1 MKKILHVI
9 RKEFLQLR
17 RDPRLLPIIFL
28 SPIAQLFVLGYA
40 ANLDVR
46 NIPAVVCDLDRS
58 SASREF
64 LARFENSGYFEFQGS
79 VDSPDGID
87 RWLDHSQASIAVIL
101 PRRFGS
107 DLEAGKTVQVQLII
121 DGAESQ
127 SAIIGF
133 SYATM
138 IVAEYSRDVFVQAL
152 SRSGLTIPAGR
163 LVHQARVWY
172 NPDLKSRNFF
182 VPGVLSTL
190 LMIMTM
196 LLTSQGIVKEKEM
209 GTMEQLIVTPVRSWQ
224 LIIGKLLPF
233 LIIGLVDIAL
243 VVVVATFWFKVPV
256 KGSVPLLFALGLVF
270 MMTTLGL
277 GLFIS
282 TISRNQQ
289 QAMMI
294 SSFFMMP
301 QILLSGFIF
310 PLENMPGIIQAIS
323 AIIPLRYFL
332 VIIRGLF
339 LKGVGSDTLWDEAA
353 ALIIFGAAILML
365 STLLFRKKLG

>member
-1 MKKILHVI
+1 MRKIFHII
-9 RKEFLQLR
+9 RKEFLQLL
-17 RDPRLLPIIFL
+17 RDPRLFPVIFL
-28 SPIAQLFVLGYA
+28 SPIIQLFVLGYA

-46 NIPAVVCDLDRS
+46 NIPVVVSDMDRS
-58 SASREF
+58 QTSREF
-64 LARFENSGYFEFQGS
+64 LARFENSGYFHFQGRAAKPNE
-79 VDSPDGID
+79 VD
-87 RWLDHSQASIAVIL
+87 RWLDHGHASMAIVV

-107 DLEAGKTVQVQLII
+107 DLTAGKTVQIQLIM

-133 SYATM
+133 SYASM
-138 IVAEYSRDVFVQAL
+138 IVAKYSRDILLQTL
-152 SRSGLTIPAGR
+152 GRSGLTIPGGG
-163 LVHQARVWY
+163 LNHKVRVWY

-182 VPGVLSTL
+182 VPGVLATL

-209 GTMEQLIVTPVRSWQ
+209 GTMEQLIVTPVRPWQ
-224 LIIGKLLPF
+224 LILGKLLPF

-243 VVVVATFWFKVPV
+243 VVIVATFWFKVPV
-256 KGSVPLLFALGLVF
+256 KGSVPLLFALGVVF

-289 QAMMI
+289 QAMMT

-301 QILLSGFIF
+301 QILLSGFVF
-310 PLENMPGIIQAIS
+310 PLENMPSIIQAIS
-323 AIIPLRYFL
+323 TIIPLRYFL

-339 LKGVGSDTLWDEAA
+339 LKGVGIEALWDETV
-353 ALIIFGAAILML
+353 ALLVFGLAILTL

>member
-58 SASREF
+58 AASREF
-64 LARFENSGYFEFQGS
+64 LARFENSGYFRFQGS
-79 VDSPDGID
+79 VAGPDGID
-87 RWLDHSQASIAVIL
+87 RWLDHSLASIAIVL

-107 DLEAGKTVQVQLII
+107 DLEAGQAVQVQVVM

-133 SYATM
+133 SYASM
-138 IVAEYSRDVFVQAL
+138 IVAEYSRDVLVQAL
-152 SRSGLTIPAGR
+152 GRSGMTIPAAG
-163 LVHQARVWY
+163 LVHQTRVWY

-196 LLTSQGIVKEKEM
+196 LLTSQGIVKEKEL
-209 GTMEQLIVTPVRSWQ
+209 GTMEQLIVTPLRPWQ
-224 LIIGKLLPF
+224 LIMGKLLPF
-233 LIIGLVDIAL
+233 LFIGLVDIAL

-256 KGSVPLLFALGLVF
+256 KGSVPLLFGLGLVF

-323 AIIPLRYFL
+323 TVIPLRYFL
-332 VIIRGLF
+332 IIIRGLF
-339 LKGVGSDTLWDEAA
+339 LKGVGLETLWDEAA
-353 ALIIFGAAILML
+353 ALFIFGGGILVL
-365 STLLFRKKLG
+365 STLLFRKRLG

>member
-1 MKKILHVI
+1 MNKILQVI
-9 RKEFLQLR
+9 RKEYLQLR

-46 NIPAVVCDLDRS
+46 NIPAVVCDLDGS
-58 SASREF
+58 AASRGF
-64 LARFENSGYFEFQGS
+64 LARFENSGYFHIKGS
-79 VDSPDGID
+79 VANPQDID
-87 RWLDHSQASIAVIL
+87 RWLDHSLASIAVIL
-101 PRRFGS
+101 PGRFGS
-107 DLEAGKTVQVQLII
+107 DLEAGKTVQVQVVT

-133 SYATM
+133 GYASM
-138 IVAEYSRDVFVQAL
+138 IVAEYSRDVLVRAL
-152 SRSGLTIPAGR
+152 SRSGVTIPAAG
-163 LVHQARVWY
+163 LVHQTRVWY

-196 LLTSQGIVKEKEM
+196 LLTSQAIVKEKET
-209 GTMEQLIVTPVRSWQ
+209 GTMEQLIVTPLRPWQ
-224 LIIGKLLPF
+224 LIAGKLLPF
-233 LIIGLVDIAL
+233 LLIGLIDIAL
-243 VVVVATFWFKVPV
+243 VVIVATFWFRVPV
-256 KGSVPLLFALGLVF
+256 KGSLPLLFGLSLIF

-310 PLENMPGIIQAIS
+310 PLENMPAVIQAVS
-323 AIIPLRYFL
+323 VIIPMRYFL

-339 LKGVGSDTLWDEAA
+339 LKGIGLETLWDEAA
-353 ALIIFGAAILML
+353 ALLIFGVAIL
-365 STLLFRKKLG
+365 T

>member
-58 SASREF
+58 AASREF
-64 LARFENSGYFEFQGS
+64 LARFENSGYFRFKGS
-79 VDSPDGID
+79 VAGPDGID
-87 RWLDHSQASIAVIL
+87 RWLDHSLASIAIVL

-107 DLEAGKTVQVQLII
+107 DLEAGQAVQVQVVM

-133 SYATM
+133 SYASM
-138 IVAEYSRDVFVQAL
+138 IVAEYSRDVLVQAL
-152 SRSGLTIPAGR
+152 GRSGMTIPAAG
-163 LVHQARVWY
+163 LVHQTRVWY

-196 LLTSQGIVKEKEM
+196 LLTSQGIVKEKEL
-209 GTMEQLIVTPVRSWQ
+209 GTMEQLIVTPLRPWQ
-224 LIIGKLLPF
+224 LIMGKLLPF
-233 LIIGLVDIAL
+233 LFIGLVDIAL

-256 KGSVPLLFALGLVF
+256 KGSVPLLFGLGLVF

-323 AIIPLRYFL
+323 TVIPLRYFL
-332 VIIRGLF
+332 IIIRGLF
-339 LKGVGSDTLWDEAA
+339 LKGVGLETLWDEAA
-353 ALIIFGAAILML
+353 ALFIFGGGILLL
-365 STLLFRKKLG
+365 STLLFRKRLG